1 MLTWMVYVITVSAVL
16 CAAAL
21 AAEFQARLRRTSTR
35 WIWMVAIVAS
45 LMLPTIIASV
55 SLQLADVFGL
65 SASTKMVTIRE
76 VTLTHISPARWLA
89 ADSTRVVTLRSL
101 DPRMRQGWL
110 LVSALLLAA
119 LLGSGT
125 LLFWRIRT
133 WRIATVAGTRVYVA
147 PNVGPAVVGLLR
159 SRIVVPDWLLNAPSS
174 VQSAVIAHE
183 QSHLEAGDPRLLTI
197 ALSLLVFMPWNL
209 PLWWQLRRLRRAIEV
224 DCDTRVLRQGLDPK
238 SYGETL
244 LNVGQRQSG
253 YLGSVAAMSESRS
266 FLEQRIKLIMNTHTR
281 RWTLLGAMLGA
292 LSLALFAVAAEVS
305 PPEATHSNAGN
316 PVQVD
321 VPTAVLNGY
330 TGTYRF
336 RSSAIMTI
344 SRTGNLLSAQLTGQ
358 PAVEIYPSSST
369 EFFYKL
375 VKAQISFVPDA
386 QGQVTSLVLH
396 QNGNNITMPR
406 VDAAAAE
413 QILADIQAKIQSQ
426 SATPGSE
433 AALRRLIAGQISG
446 NPDYAEMSPELAQVA
461 RDQLPRMSGV
471 IKQLGALK
479 SVEFKGVGNQ
489 GWDIYDATFERGTA
503 QYRIV
508 LSSDGI
514 ITGALM
520 TQLP

>member
-35 WIWMVAIVAS
+35 WIWMAAIGAS
-45 LMLPTIIASV
+45 LLLPTIMASV

-65 SASTKMVTIRE
+65 SASTKVVAIRE

-89 ADSTRVVTLRSL
+89 SDSTRVAALRSL
-101 DPRMRQGWL
+101 DPRLHQSWL
-110 LVSALLLAA
+110 LVSALMLAA
-119 LLGSGT
+119 LLGSGA
-125 LLFWRIRT
+125 LLFWRIRA
-133 WRIATVAGTRVYVA
+133 WRIDTVAGIRVYVA
-147 PNVGPAVVGLLR
+147 ANVGPAVVGLLR
-159 SRIVVPDWLLNAPSS
+159 PRIVVPDWLLNAPPSL
-174 VQSAVIAHE
+174 QSAVIAHE

-224 DCDTRVLRQGLDPK
+224 DCDTRVLRQGVDPR

-266 FLEQRIKLIMNTHTR
+266 FLEQRIKLIMNTRTR
-281 RWTLLGAMLGA
+281 RWKLLGATLGA

-305 PPEATHSNAGN
+305 PPEATHLNADN
-316 PVQVD
+316 PAQVD
-321 VPTAVLNGY
+321 VSTTVLDGY
-330 TGTYRF
+330 TGTYEYG
-336 RSSAIMTI
+336 SSAIMTVT
-344 SRTGNLLSAQLTGQ
+344 RTGKQLSAQMTGQ
-358 PAVEIYPSSST
+358 PAVEIYPSSGT
-369 EFFYKL
+369 EFFYKV
-375 VKAQISFVPDA
+375 VKARISFTPDA
-386 QGQVTSLVLH
+386 QGQATALILH
-396 QNGNNITMPR
+396 QNGSNIPMPR
-406 VDAAAAE
+406 VDAATAA
-413 QILADIQAKIQSQ
+413 QILANVQAKIQSQ

-433 AALRRLIAGQISG
+433 AVLRRLIAGQISG
-446 NPDYAEMSPELAQVA
+446 NPDYAEMSPQLAQAA
-461 RDQLPRMSGV
+461 RDQLPLTTSV

-489 GWDIYDATFERGTA
+489 GWDIYDATFEHGTA

-514 ITGALM
+514 INGALM